1 MSINYEKVEKCKE
14 INLKRLGET
23 RINNQGEVMFIV
35 EFNNKTD
42 ITVQFKSTGEIVKT
56 LYTNFK
62 SGSVKSHFTPS
73 VYGAGIV
80 GLAEKYDK
88 NLKPLIAYKRW
99 TDMIERCYSERCKT
113 KQPSYRDVTCCEEWI
128 YYPNFKEWYENNYY
142 EIEGQRMHLDKDIL
156 NKGNKIY
163 SSDNCIIV
171 PQCINNLFLR
181 REKCRGKLPLGVH
194 LSGNKYTANI
204 SYNDKKQQKSLGSFD
219 TPEDAFYLGYKPAKE
234 QYMKDMADLYKEQI
248 PNKLYEALYNYKV
261 EITD

>member
-1 MSINYEKVEKCKE
+1 MSTNYEKVEKCKE

-23 RINNQGEVMFIV
+23 KTNNQGEIMFIV
-35 EFNNKTD
+35 EFNSQND
-42 ITVQFKSTGEIVKT
+42 IKVQFKSTNEIVKT
-56 LYTNFK
+56 NYGNFL

-113 KQPSYRDVTCCEEWI
+113 KQPAYRDVTCCEEWLF
-128 YYPNFKEWYENNYY
+128 YPNFKKWYEENYY
-142 EIEGQRMHLDKDIL
+142 EIEGQRMQLDKDIL
-156 NKGNKIY
+156 HKGNKIY
-163 SSDNCIIV
+163 SPENCIIV
-171 PQCINNLFLR
+171 PQCINNLLLK
-181 REKCRGKLPLGVH
+181 REKCRGNLPLGVTYNKNT
-194 LSGNKYTANI
+194 NKYSVYLN
-204 SYNDKKQQKSLGSFD
+204 YNNDNKFSSTYN
-219 TPEDAFYLGYKPAKE
+219 TPEDAFYLGYKPNREKFIK
-234 QYMKDMADLYKEQI
+234 QIADEYREQI